1 MGENEGEK
9 DLSSPERKQHEGS
22 RSAQFKKPQSVSLV
36 HKLNPSDA
44 RNAE

>member
-9 DLSSPERKQHEGS
+9 DLSSPERKHEGS
-22 RSAQFKKPQSVSLV
+22 GSAQFKKPQSVSLV

>member
-22 RSAQFKKPQSVSLV
+22 GSAQFKKPQSVSLV